1 MADNLLNNS
10 SSQIVEEN
18 TNQNNSLSLET
29 DKLENLP
36 TPPTQ
41 KTTDSEPET
50 NDRIDEGQVS
60 PSGDGDITE
69 SAKDENNSSEL
80 TGEKEKDSDIQK
92 EGEDTLEK
100 EDAESQNET
109 EQTISDN
116 TECDTE
122 ETSENI
128 ALKVELPPKDSGIE
142 NEKEAKTDGEDTVTE
157 GACSSDGGAAS
168 DGGPSSNTESI
179 HQVKWVYFKKKQVP
193 IITQN
198 ENGPCPLLALIN
210 VLLLQNRV
218 TLPPQTEIVSAGQ
231 LMAHLGDCV
240 LENVPGEDGVS
251 THSRL
256 NFEQN
261 MGDAMAV
268 MYKLQTGL
276 DVNVRFTGVRD
287 FEYTSECIIF
297 DLLQIALYHG
307 WLVDPQNAAEVEA
320 LGKCSYNQLVEKII
334 VQKTSD
340 QHDLVSQALV
350 AEEFLENSASQLT
363 YHGLCELCTQLKEDE
378 LAVLFRNNHFT
389 TLYRHKD
396 ELFQLVTDQGF
407 LQESNVVWETLS
419 NVEGD
424 CHFVDS
430 EFRTYTKPE
439 PPPLS
444 KEPSNVPINSEEQ
457 IDHDYLVALSLQQE
471 QQPPEQIDWTPQN
484 SQLSDEELAKQLQE
498 EERRAAMAEANEPQR
513 RQGQPAPRPQGQQ
526 SSSQRRPTRGNGQP
540 REEKKT
546 DCCIL

>member
-1 MADNLLNNS
+1 MNMADNSAKIS
-10 SSQIVEEN
+10 STPCTEEN
-18 TNQNNSLSLET
+18 KNQNNSLCIET
-29 DKLENLP
+29 EKPDNLL
-36 TPPTQ
+36 TPPIL
-41 KTTDSEPET
+41 KTSDTEKIENSNDVHEEQSDEPDSEGT
-50 NDRIDEGQVS
+50 NSAELLGDEESSVSVTDAVSDDKTENTEESIHSDDQGQ
-60 PSGDGDITE
+60 I
-69 SAKDENNSSEL
+69 
-80 TGEKEKDSDIQK
+80 
-92 EGEDTLEK
+92 
-100 EDAESQNET
+100 
-109 EQTISDN
+109 EQTKDIA
-116 TECDTE
+116 
-122 ETSENI
+122 ENVE
-128 ALKVELPPKDSGIE
+128 LKVELPRKDVETDPVKEGKTE
-142 NEKEAKTDGEDTVTE
+142 PGQDNEQSTSE
-157 GACSSDGGAAS
+157 GACSSGGATNGGQS
-168 DGGPSSNTESI
+168 DTESI
-179 HQVKWVYFKKKQVP
+179 HQVKWVYFNKKQVP

-218 TLPPQTEIVSAGQ
+218 TLPARTEIISAGQ

-240 LENVPGEDGVS
+240 LQNVPGEDGVS

-276 DVNVRFTGVRD
+276 DVNVKFTGVRD

-297 DLLQIALYHG
+297 DLLQISLYHG
-307 WLVDPQNAAEVEA
+307 WLVDPQNSTEVEA

-340 QHDLVSQALV
+340 QPDLVSQALV

-389 TLYRHKD
+389 TLYRHKG

-430 EFRTYTKPE
+430 EFRTFTKPE
-439 PPPLS
+439 PSPLP
-444 KEPSNVPINSEEQ
+444 KEPPNLPINSEEQ

-471 QQPPEQIDWTPQN
+471 QQPPEQVDWTPPN
-484 SQLSDEELAKQLQE
+484 TQLTDEELAKQLQE
-498 EERRAAMAEANEPQR
+498 EERQAAMAEANDPQH
-513 RQGQPAPRPQGQQ
+513 RQGQRPPRPQGQQ
-526 SSSQRRPTRGNGQP
+526 VSSQQRPTRMPGHP
-540 REEKKT
+540 REDKKS